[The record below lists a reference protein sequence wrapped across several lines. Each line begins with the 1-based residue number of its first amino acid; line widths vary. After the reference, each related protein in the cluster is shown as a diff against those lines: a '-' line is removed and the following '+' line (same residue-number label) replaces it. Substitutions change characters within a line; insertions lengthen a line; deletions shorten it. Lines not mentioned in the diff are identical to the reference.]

1 MTARRHLTGEEML
14 AAAETLHLALLEGI
28 ARARR
33 WGKAELAFQGGT
45 ALHLVYGSP
54 RASEDLDFIV
64 ASDKGLAAVMEAAL
78 SHARSYVRQSVGP
91 EAQLA
96 LKARDAEGARDA
108 RNPRVFTISFK
119 APAFLEAVKVR
130 VEFYVAGAK
139 AARRYESDVRAARL
153 STEAAMRRPVTL
165 AVSQAIVPTAL
176 MHEVFADKIYAVGA
190 REYLK
195 YRDVFDL
202 WWLDQQGAAL
212 EGDELLRA
220 LEVRRALYPDG
231 PAIDPG
237 LAARLRSRARE
248 IVAPRRVAALS
259 ADMSRWL
266 ALSGGAMLASVE
278 SAHSVARVAAEHLLA
293 AADAIAPSR

>member
-1 MTARRHLTGEEML
+1 ML

-64 ASDKGLAAVMEAAL
+64 ASDKGLAAVMDAAL
-78 SHARSYVRQSVGP
+78 SHASSYVRQSVGP
-91 EAQLA
+91 EAHLT

-139 AARRYESDVRAARL
+139 AARRYESDVRVARL

-165 AVSQAIVPTAL
+165 AVSQAILPTAL

-220 LEVRRALYPDG
+220 LEVRRALYPGG

-266 ALSGGAMLASVE
+266 ALSGGAMLASAA

-293 AADAIAPSR
+293 AAAAIAPSR

>member
-33 WGKAELAFQGGT
+33 WGKAELAFRGST

-64 ASDKGLAAVMEAAL
+64 ASDKGLAAVMDAAL
-78 SHARSYVRQSVGP
+78 SHARSYVRQSLGP

-96 LKARDAEGARDA
+96 LKARDTEGAKDA

-119 APAFLEAVKVR
+119 SPAFLEAVKVR

-153 STEAAMRRPVTL
+153 STEAAMRRPVAF

-202 WWLDQQGAAL
+202 WWLDQQGVAL

-220 LEVRRALYPDG
+220 LEVRSALYPDG
-231 PAIDPG
+231 PAIDPE

-248 IVAPRRVAALS
+248 VVAPRRVAALS

-266 ALSGGAMLASVE
+266 ALSGGALLASAA

-293 AADAIAPSR
+293 AADAVAPSR